1 MDAPSLPGIKAV
13 FCDLDGTLYLGDQLI
28 PGTIAFLE
36 RCRVREIRTFFLT
49 NNSSRSVDQ
58 YLDKLNHLGIPAAF
72 DEVLLSTHD
81 LLAWL
86 SEKEIREVFLVGTA
100 AMRSMLTTGGFITDS
115 PTPEYVVLGYDT
127 EITYQKLA
135 EAACFLQQGIPLV
148 ASHPDTVCPT
158 PQGGLP
164 DVGSFLALL
173 EAATGVQPEHI
184 CGKPNPSVL
193 HRKLDA
199 LGLAANQSAVIGD
212 RLYTDIEM
220 ANRAGAMGILVLSGE
235 AQRADLENAPQQP
248 DLILDSV
255 DDLLR

>member
-58 YLDKLNHLGIPAAF
+58 YLDKLNGLGIPAAF

-115 PTPEYVVLGYDT
+115 PTPE
-127 EITYQKLA
+127 
-135 EAACFLQQGIPLV
+135 
-148 ASHPDTVCPT
+148 
-158 PQGGLP
+158 
-164 DVGSFLALL
+164 
-173 EAATGVQPEHI
+173 
-184 CGKPNPSVL
+184 
-193 HRKLDA
+193 
-199 LGLAANQSAVIGD
+199 
-212 RLYTDIEM
+212 
-220 ANRAGAMGILVLSGE
+220 
-235 AQRADLENAPQQP
+235 
-248 DLILDSV
+248 
-255 DDLLR
+255 

>member
-28 PGTIAFLE
+28 PGSIAFLE
-36 RCRVREIRTFFLT
+36 RCRARKISTFFLT

-58 YLDKLNHLGIPAAF
+58 YLDKLNGLGIPAAF

-86 SEKEIREVFLVGTA
+86 SEKGIHEVFLVGTA
-100 AMRSMLTTGGFITDS
+100 AMQSMLTAGGFITDS

-135 EAACFLQQGIPLV
+135 EAACHLHQGIPLV
-148 ASHPDTVCPT
+148 ASHPDLVCPT
-158 PQGGLP
+158 PQGGIP

-193 HRKLDA
+193 RRKLDA

-235 AQRADLENAPQQP
+235 AQRDDLENAPQQP
-248 DLILDSV
+248 DLILNSV

>member
-1 MDAPSLPGIKAV
+1 MDATSLPGIKAV

-28 PGTIAFLE
+28 PGTLEFLE
-36 RCRVREIRTFFLT
+36 RCRARQLHVFFLT
-49 NNSSRSVDQ
+49 NNSSRSVEQ
-58 YLDKLNHLGIPAAF
+58 YLEKLNGMGIPAAF
-72 DEVLLSTHD
+72 DQVLLSTHD
-81 LLAWL
+81 LMAWL
-86 SEKEIREVFLVGTA
+86 SEREIRDIFLVGTA
-100 AMRSMLTTGGFITDS
+100 AMRSTLTAGGFTTDS
-115 PTPEYVVLGYDT
+115 TTPEYVVLGYDT

-135 EAACFLQQGIPLV
+135 DAACHLQRGVPLV
-148 ASHPDTVCPT
+148 ASHPDLVCPT

-173 EAATGVQPEHI
+173 KAATGVEPEHI

-193 HRKLDA
+193 RRKLDT
-199 LGLAANQSAVIGD
+199 LGIAASQSAVIGD

-220 ANRAGAMGILVLSGE
+220 AHRAGAIGILVLSGE
-235 AQRADLENAPQQP
+235 AQCDDLEKASQQP

>member
-1 MDAPSLPGIKAV
+1 MDATSLPGIKAV

-28 PGTIAFLE
+28 PGAIGFLE
-36 RCRVREIRTFFLT
+36 RCREREIRTFFLT
-49 NNSSRSVDQ
+49 NNSSRSVEQ
-58 YLDKLNHLGIPAAF
+58 YLDKLNGLGISAAF

-86 SEKEIREVFLVGTA
+86 SAKGISEIFLVGTT
-100 AMRSMLTTGGFITDS
+100 AMRSMLASRGLVTDS
-115 PTPEYVVLGYDT
+115 STPEYVVLGYDT
-127 EITYQKLA
+127 EITYQKLT
-135 EAACFLQQGIPLV
+135 EAACYLQQGIPLV
-148 ASHPDTVCPT
+148 ASHPDIVCPT
-158 PQGGLP
+158 PQGGIP

-193 HRKLDA
+193 QHKLDT
-199 LGLAANQSAVIGD
+199 LGLAASQSAVIGD

-235 AQRADLENAPQQP
+235 AQRADLGNAPQEP
-248 DLILDSV
+248 DLILNSV